1 MYIGQV
7 DLQSVEGDPIQQQ
20 QQEFHCILFV
30 EKVLHLNKKRGNAD
44 SASENPFKRG
54 SEY

>member
-30 EKVLHLNKKRGNAD
+30 EKVLHCKQKEALNKK
-44 SASENPFKRG
+44 
-54 SEY
+54 Y